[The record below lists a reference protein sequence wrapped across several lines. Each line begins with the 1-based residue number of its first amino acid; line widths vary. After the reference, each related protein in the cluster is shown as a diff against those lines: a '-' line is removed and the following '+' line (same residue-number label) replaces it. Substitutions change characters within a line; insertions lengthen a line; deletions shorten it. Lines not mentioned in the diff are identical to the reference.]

1 MVGAWHLLPRVC
13 TSLRHSQGAVSLLQ
27 CNVCVCV
34 CLYDRCS
41 LQHTCTHINTHT
53 LSLPTSAVTDTCQ
66 NPLRASRRLETERFP
81 RCSKTHCWQRGGGPF
96 INRNFGLLSHIILHQ
111 EPEQRG
117 EEEVGRERESAKRD
131 ERAVSLLF
139 LLSLSKDI

>member
-13 TSLRHSQGAVSLLQ
+13 ARARATVRELSAFSSVTF
-27 CNVCVCV
+27 VCV

-41 LQHTCTHINTHT
+41 LQHTCTHINKHT
-53 LSLPTSAVTDTCQ
+53 FSLPTSAVTDTCQ

-117 EEEVGRERESAKRD
+117 EEEVGRERESANGTR
-131 ERAVSLLF
+131 EQFHSFFSF
-139 LLSLSKDI
+139 LS